1 MNIISFPTE
10 RLVALSFLTGVGPA
24 TLKKVLAIPRFE
36 DMDVRELAARIP
48 AISKAM
54 SVPAAWESAL
64 DKVDQ
69 QIREAKRVEARILS
83 AYDAEYP
90 RLLAAT
96 KDDPL
101 ILYVRGALSQTP
113 EQSVAIIGTREPT
126 AHGKRI
132 AARIAEFFVEH
143 QWSVVSGLALGCDAV
158 AHQATLDAG
167 GHTVVVLAHGH
178 QTIAPA
184 RHKKLANDIL
194 DAGGALVSE
203 YPFGREIQKQ
213 QYVKRDRTQ
222 AGMAQGVVMI
232 QSDVVGGSLHASRAA
247 LDYKRWLAVPYPTD
261 KDREHQEPKIQ
272 ANLLIADG
280 ADSERAELLHCS
292 TESLSRVLILS
303 SRDDYLAML
312 ESSQSVHSVGTPA
325 TLMPRGTQARL
336 HDALELEIYSD
347 AKIDESRNLYRNT
360 KPQFPPAFELAAQ
373 SSSEAHI
380 PTAKSAPVTS
390 EENVATHH
398 CLCHTSILQCPS
410 ADTANTSW
418 NELAIDMPAVSTA
431 LDARLRYLQSRLDS
445 ANCIYRELDSESSR
459 TSVQTLLLT
468 IDDFLAQLERAA
480 DFLLAIEHLFKS
492 AEDDK
497 GRTKNDAP
505 QDLATLKADIAFDAQ
520 TNSTRQSDRKFM
532 ATLSALLHASTYRLL
547 TGRWDKLDDLDER
560 SNVVATGVSSD
571 VADTLQQ
578 AKISVEELVT
588 DFNDLAKMVLYA
600 K

>member
-1 MNIISFPTE
+1 MS
-10 RLVALSFLTGVGPA
+10 RL
-24 TLKKVLAIPRFE
+24 
-36 DMDVRELAARIP
+36 
-48 AISKAM
+48 
-54 SVPAAWESAL
+54 
-64 DKVDQ
+64 
-69 QIREAKRVEARILS
+69 
-83 AYDAEYP
+83 AYYP
-90 RLLAAT
+90 RTMLSTRVCWQQQRTIHLSCT
-96 KDDPL
+96 F
-101 ILYVRGALSQTP
+101 RGALSQTP

-167 GHTVVVLAHGH
+167 GHTVAVLAHGH

-497 GRTKNDAP
+497 GRTKNDA
-505 QDLATLKADIAFDAQ
+505 L
-520 TNSTRQSDRKFM
+520 
-532 ATLSALLHASTYRLL
+532 
-547 TGRWDKLDDLDER
+547 
-560 SNVVATGVSSD
+560 
-571 VADTLQQ
+571 
-578 AKISVEELVT
+578 KISPH
-588 DFNDLAKMVLYA
+588 
-600 K
+600 